1 MLNKN
6 KINVSINSAK
16 LDIMDFYLN
25 NSKSNSAK
33 QAISN

>member
-25 NSKSNSAK
+25 KNKSNSAK